1 MEHGRKTELIYLD
14 IYPNTHS
21 HMFVQ
26 SSTFSWHTFIHILDW
41 PKNLVSF
48 FHYVV
53 WKNLNEHNI
62 FPGFPCGSVVK
73 NSPSNTGAAG
83 CTGSIPGSGRCPGG
97 GNGSPLQYSCPRK
110 IPWTEKPG
118 EATVHGVIRSL
129 TRLSNWTCT
138 HAHNIFHLY
147 IYVHVSSYI
156 KYSYMFSLVQYLYV
170 NIHMPS

>member
-73 NSPSNTGAAG
+73 NLPSNTGAAG
-83 CTGSIPGSGRCPGG
+83 CAGSIPGLGRSPGG
-97 GNGSPLQYSCPRK
+97 GNGSPPPYSCPRK

-118 EATVHGVIRSL
+118 RRQFMGSQGVWQDWATE
-129 TRLSNWTCT
+129 
-138 HAHNIFHLY
+138 HACMHTIFS
-147 IYVHVSSYI
+147 IYT
-156 KYSYMFSLVQYLYV
+156 YMFMCPH
-170 NIHMPS
+170 I